1 VTATPQRLP
10 WMRPFRRPWLWLS
23 LWLLL
28 FVLVAV
34 GSLMSPDD
42 LPPVDIS
49 GFDKVQH
56 FLGYGVLS
64 AGAVWLFARM
74 RTQALMALVII
85 AFGIGLEFAQASM
98 TTDRMGDVADA
109 LANSLGVLAG
119 LLLSATPV
127 ARWLQR
133 LDARLP

>member
-1 VTATPQRLP
+1 MTTAPQRLSL
-10 WMRPFRRPWLWLS
+10 MRPFRRPWLWLS

-28 FVLVAV
+28 FVLVAA
-34 GSLMSPDD
+34 GSLMSADK

-56 FLGYGVLS
+56 FVGYAVLS
-64 AGAVWLFARM
+64 AGAVALFARL
-74 RTQALMALVII
+74 RTQSLIALVII
-85 AFGIGLEFAQASM
+85 GFGIGLEFAQASL

-109 LANSLGVLAG
+109 LANTLGVLGG
-119 LLLSATPV
+119 LLLSSTPA

>member
-1 VTATPQRLP
+1 
-10 WMRPFRRPWLWLS
+10 MRAFRRPRLWLS

-28 FVLVAV
+28 FVLVGV
-34 GSLMSPDD
+34 GSLMSPDM

-56 FLGYGVLS
+56 FVGYAVLS
-64 AGAVWLFARM
+64 AGAVALFARL
-74 RTQALMALVII
+74 RTQALIALVII
-85 AFGIGLEFAQASM
+85 GFGIGLEFAQASL

-109 LANSLGVLAG
+109 LANSLGVLGG
-119 LLLSATPV
+119 LLLSSTPA